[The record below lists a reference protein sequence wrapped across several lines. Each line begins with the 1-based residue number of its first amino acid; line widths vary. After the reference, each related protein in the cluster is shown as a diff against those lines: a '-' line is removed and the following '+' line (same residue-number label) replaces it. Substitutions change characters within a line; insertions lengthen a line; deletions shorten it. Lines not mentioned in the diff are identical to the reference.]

1 MRLMSNHKWHISER
15 EEEMRN
21 GADSSPMKL
30 LRYLTQAGVAS
41 RRNCFA
47 MVMDGQVELNGQAA
61 REPSALVGP
70 DDVVTVGGKP
80 VAPAAAF
87 VYVMLNKPRG
97 YVCSLSDPWGGK
109 LAVDLIDLPGTRLFS
124 VGRLDKDS
132 EGLLLFTNDGDYANR
147 LAHPSHGTLKTYEV
161 NVEAPISDQQ
171 LRRLRGG
178 VVDDGETLR
187 PERIVRKSGVKYL
200 FVLNEGKKR
209 EIRRLVRQAGT
220 EVRRL
225 RRLAVGCLELG
236 GLAPG
241 KWRQLG
247 PEDLAKSLSNPEAP

>member
-1 MRLMSNHKWHISER
+1 MTENKAA
-15 EEEMRN
+15 
-21 GADSSPMKL
+21 GGDSPPIKL

-47 MVMDGQVELNGQAA
+47 LVMDGAVEVNGQAA

-70 DDVVTVGGKP
+70 DDVVTVGGKRA
-80 VAPAAAF
+80 APPAGF

-97 YVCSLSDPWGGK
+97 YVCSLSDPWAGK
-109 LAVDLIDLPGTRLFS
+109 LAIDLVDLPGVRLFN

-147 LAHPSHGTLKTYEV
+147 LAHPSNGVLKTYEV
-161 NVEAPISDQQ
+161 NVESPIPEPQ
-171 LRRLRGG
+171 LRRLLGG

-187 PERIVRKSGVKYL
+187 PERIIPRGGAKYL
-200 FVLNEGKKR
+200 FVLNEGRKR

-220 EVRRL
+220 KVRRL
-225 RRLAVGCLELG
+225 KRLAVGRLELG

-247 PEDLAKSLSNPEAP
+247 PEDLAKSLANPDLDVGQ